1 MELTVLA
8 VPDCPNLA
16 LLLHRL
22 ERVLPDARDA
32 APVSVRVITSE
43 VEAAGCGMHGSPT
56 LLIDGQ
62 DPFATPGVATSVS
75 CRIYRAAD
83 GRAEGAPSIEQ
94 LRGALHRAQQ
104 PGR

>member
-8 VPDCPNLA
+8 VPGCPNLA

-22 ERVLPDARDA
+22 DRVLPDAHDA

-43 VEAAGCGMHGSPT
+43 AEAAHFGMHGSPT

-62 DPFATPGVATSVS
+62 GPFATPGAATSVS
-75 CRIYRAAD
+75 CRIHRVAD
-83 GRAEGAPSIEQ
+83 GRTEGAPSIDQ
-94 LRGALHRAQQ
+94 LKDALQRAQH